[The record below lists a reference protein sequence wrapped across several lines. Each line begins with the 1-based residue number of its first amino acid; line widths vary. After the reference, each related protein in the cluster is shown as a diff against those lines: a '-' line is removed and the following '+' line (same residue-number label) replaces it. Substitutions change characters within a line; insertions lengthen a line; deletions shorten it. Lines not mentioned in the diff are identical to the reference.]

1 MRCMRHCRPSPPV
14 FIARPTSVGH
24 REEVIAFACGFIGRK
39 RPARRGPPRSPP
51 ERPAGKMRFRRAGP
65 PPSVRPVPPPAEPF
79 EPKKRSFRNFVASVR
94 YSIEG
99 FFAAVQHEPS
109 FREDLIFALLL
120 VPLAIILPV
129 NAVSTALMI
138 FSLILILIVEL
149 LNSSIEWVIDYL
161 RPEQHPL
168 AKRIKDM
175 ASAAVFLSYINCIV
189 VWSIMLWPS
198 NAVWRRILG

>member
-1 MRCMRHCRPSPPV
+1 VAH
-14 FIARPTSVGH
+14 
-24 REEVIAFACGFIGRK
+24 
-39 RPARRGPPRSPP
+39 
-51 ERPAGKMRFRRAGP
+51 
-65 PPSVRPVPPPAEPF
+65 PAETL
-79 EPKKRSFRNFVASVR
+79 EPKRRSFRNFIASIR

-99 FFAAVQHEPS
+99 FFAALQHEPS
-109 FREDLIFALLL
+109 FREDLIFAVLL
-120 VPLAIILPV
+120 VPFAIWLPV

-138 FSLILILIVEL
+138 SSLILILVVEL
-149 LNSSIEWVIDYL
+149 LNSAIEWVIDYL

>member
-1 MRCMRHCRPSPPV
+1 
-14 FIARPTSVGH
+14 
-24 REEVIAFACGFIGRK
+24 
-39 RPARRGPPRSPP
+39 
-51 ERPAGKMRFRRAGP
+51 MRFRRAGR
-65 PPSVRPVPPPAEPF
+65 PPSLPPVPPPADPL

-175 ASAAVFLSYINCIV
+175 ASAAVFLSYINCLV